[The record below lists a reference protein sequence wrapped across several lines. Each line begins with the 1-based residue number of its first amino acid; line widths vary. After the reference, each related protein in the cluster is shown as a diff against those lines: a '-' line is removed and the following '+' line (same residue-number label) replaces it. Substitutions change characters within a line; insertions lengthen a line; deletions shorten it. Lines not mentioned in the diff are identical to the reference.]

1 MLNISMLVLNTFI
14 NDARVHKEAS
24 TLASAGYTVNV
35 IALWQ
40 PGLDKVEN
48 RCGYRVFRIPLS
60 SRALQNRLLSP
71 LIKYIEYAWRVWK
84 LSHRIPA
91 HIYHANDGNT
101 LPIAWMIAKKNNAKL
116 IYDAHELET
125 GRNFGN
131 SSLSRIYRIVWSF
144 PEKLLIHKVDAVI
157 TVNRLIADELARL
170 YKIHV
175 PFVIM
180 NCPVL
185 DLVSNT
191 NLIRQELNIPDD
203 MKILI
208 YQGRI
213 TSGRGLESFF
223 VAIQQLNHTVGVVL
237 GDGPLLQAYRD
248 RVRSGEWQRI
258 YLLGMINMT
267 VLPTY
272 TASADLGVVLIQD
285 TCLSY
290 RLSLPNKL
298 FEYLHAGLPVICSD
312 LPAMATIVKEYQ
324 VGELVNPDDPVSIA
338 RGIKITLGDLTRY
351 KTLKANTHKASE
363 VYNWQNE
370 GKKLI
375 EIYKNFAPN

>member
-48 RCGYRVFRIPLS
+48 RSGYSVFRIPLS

-84 LSHRIPA
+84 LSYRIPA

-131 SSLSRIYRIVWSF
+131 SSLSRIYRKVWSF
-144 PEKLLIHKVDAVI
+144 PEKLLIHQVDAVI

-185 DLVSNT
+185 NLVSNT
-191 NLIRQELNIPDD
+191 NLIRQELDIPDD

-223 VAIQQLNHTVGVVL
+223 VAIQQLNDTVGVVL

-324 VGELVNPDDPVSIA
+324 VGELVNPDDPASIA
-338 RGIKITLGDLTRY
+338 HGIKITLGDVTRY

-363 VYNWQNE
+363 VFNWQNE

>member
-1 MLNISMLVLNTFI
+1 MLVLNTFI

-48 RCGYRVFRIPLS
+48 RSGYSVFRVPLS

-84 LSHRIPA
+84 LSYRIPA
-91 HIYHANDGNT
+91 HIYHANDSNT

-125 GRNFGN
+125 GRNFGD
-131 SSLSRIYRIVWSF
+131 SSLSLIYRLVWSF
-144 PEKLLIHKVDAVI
+144 PEKLLIHQVDAVI

-185 DLVSNT
+185 NLVSNT
-191 NLIRQELNIPDD
+191 NLIRQELDIPDD

-223 VAIQQLNHTVGVVL
+223 VAIQQLNDTVGVVL

-267 VLPTY
+267 VLPSY

-312 LPAMATIVKEYQ
+312 LPAMATILKEYQ
-324 VGELVNPDDPVSIA
+324 VGELVNPDDPASIA
-338 RGIKITLGDLTRY
+338 HGIKIALGDVSRY

-363 VYNWQNE
+363 VFNWQNE

-375 EIYKNFAPN
+375 EIYKNFTPN

>member
-48 RCGYRVFRIPLS
+48 RSGYSVFRVPLS

-84 LSHRIPA
+84 LSYRIPA
-91 HIYHANDGNT
+91 HIYHANDSNT

-125 GRNFGN
+125 GRNFGD
-131 SSLSRIYRIVWSF
+131 SSLSLIYRLVWSF
-144 PEKLLIHKVDAVI
+144 PEKLLIHQVDAVI

-185 DLVSNT
+185 NLVSNT
-191 NLIRQELNIPDD
+191 NLIRQELDIPDD

-223 VAIQQLNHTVGVVL
+223 VAIQQLNDTVGVVL

-267 VLPTY
+267 VLPSY

-312 LPAMATIVKEYQ
+312 LPAMATILKEYQ
-324 VGELVNPDDPVSIA
+324 VGELVNPDDPASIA
-338 RGIKITLGDLTRY
+338 HGIKIALGDVSRY

-363 VYNWQNE
+363 VFNWQNE

-375 EIYKNFAPN
+375 EIYKNFTPN